1 MDNSEGG
8 VGFPARVGIGLHAAP
23 RLPRVVGVSRMF
35 ERGWPLPSRVGVL
48 DQGAARAAEGEGVV
62 KRVAWAVGAVV
73 VPLVLGVT
81 VVGCTTQ
88 QPGPIP
94 TSSVVA
100 TPTTSSTS
108 STQPP
113 TADPDIAAIQ
123 SALDFYEAFNRAM
136 TTLSTDAFRK
146 TFVETCQVC
155 SKDADT
161 IDQMRRQ
168 GKSLVGG
175 NVTTSNPTVLDRS
188 ASGKRLVRLTASIAE
203 LTVKDPSGKVMTTVA
218 PSTITRDLL
227 LTREANAWKVE
238 LVGP

>member
-113 TADPDIAAIQ
+113 TTANDDDAAIAALR
-123 SALDFYEAFNRAM
+123 AYFDAFNRALG
-136 TTLSTDAFRK
+136 TLDPTPMMKAAGPACSVCEADAAKLTRDRAAGRTYTGGAQTVSEIQIVQK
-146 TFVETCQVC
+146 
-155 SKDADT
+155 KDPDHFLLTA
-161 IDQMRRQ
+161 R
-168 GKSLVGG
+168 
-175 NVTTSNPTVLDRS
+175 VTTEAMTIRDGAGGVVDEFKATSGPKAFVMSRIANQWRLD
-188 ASGKRLVRLTASIAE
+188 A
-203 LTVKDPSGKVMTTVA
+203 
-218 PSTITRDLL
+218 
-227 LTREANAWKVE
+227 
-238 LVGP
+238 VG